1 MKYFRRLV
9 VKGKYLHEREVFIY
23 PRQQIR
29 VEKESDGNLHKV
41 DKFGTSST
49 TNIAKNKLGANVI
62 TPFVT
67 EDGRNKR

>member
-1 MKYFRRLV
+1 MV
-9 VKGKYLHEREVFIY
+9 VKGKYLHDREVFIY

-29 VEKESDGNLHKV
+29 DAKESDGNLHKV

-49 TNIAKNKLGANVI
+49 TDIGKNKLGANVI

-67 EDGRNKR
+67 EDGRKRGVIWV